1 MPVVDST
8 PGKNKPRVVESCR
21 TGFIYSRSEGHEVIL
36 RKVEVRTS
44 SQ

>member
-1 MPVVDST
+1 MVDSL
-8 PGKNKPRVVESCR
+8 PGKAKPRVTESCR
-21 TGFIYSRSEGHEVIL
+21 SGFIFSRGEGHEIIL